1 MLVLS
6 ISTSYKIQVKNVFSK
21 NNGKFTK
28 PYFSQLQT
36 SIFFT
41 NQLILFTILAQIN
54 YFTTLI
60 FRHQEIVSQSE
71 SSDLTDLM
79 LTSLLNTRLAMVIKE
94 LTELRVKNDRCTNDL
109 EQSMNKCADLRS
121 QAAEANG
128 RLLRSQQKHA
138 SGILII
144 FLKRKWANRLIWGR
158 FFDV

>member
-1 MLVLS
+1 M
-6 ISTSYKIQVKNVFSK
+6 NH
-21 NNGKFTK
+21 
-28 PYFSQLQT
+28 
-36 SIFFT
+36 FT
-41 NQLILFTILAQIN
+41 N
-54 YFTTLI
+54 LI

-94 LTELRVKNDRCTNDL
+94 LTELRVNNDRCTNDL

-138 SGILII
+138 SGIYQIDLIM
-144 FLKRKWANRLIWGR
+144 LIL
-158 FFDV
+158 

>member
-1 MLVLS
+1 M
-6 ISTSYKIQVKNVFSK
+6 NH
-21 NNGKFTK
+21 
-28 PYFSQLQT
+28 
-36 SIFFT
+36 FT
-41 NQLILFTILAQIN
+41 N
-54 YFTTLI
+54 LI

-94 LTELRVKNDRCTNDL
+94 LTELRVNNDRCTNDL

-138 SGILII
+138 SGTYI
-144 FLKRKWANRLIWGR
+144 
-158 FFDV
+158 D

>member
-1 MLVLS
+1 MLLLLV
-6 ISTSYKIQVKNVFSK
+6 STSYVLSR
-21 NNGKFTK
+21 NNRKFPK
-28 PYFSQLQT
+28 PYFSLVQT
-36 SIFFT
+36 SISFY
-41 NQLILFTILAQIN
+41 NQLILFTILAKKN

-138 SGILII
+138 SGTYI
-144 FLKRKWANRLIWGR
+144 
-158 FFDV
+158 D

>member
-1 MLVLS
+1 MSL
-6 ISTSYKIQVKNVFSK
+6 
-21 NNGKFTK
+21 
-28 PYFSQLQT
+28 
-36 SIFFT
+36 
-41 NQLILFTILAQIN
+41 
-54 YFTTLI
+54 
-60 FRHQEIVSQSE
+60 SE

-138 SGILII
+138 SGIYQIDLIM
-144 FLKRKWANRLIWGR
+144 LIL
-158 FFDV
+158 